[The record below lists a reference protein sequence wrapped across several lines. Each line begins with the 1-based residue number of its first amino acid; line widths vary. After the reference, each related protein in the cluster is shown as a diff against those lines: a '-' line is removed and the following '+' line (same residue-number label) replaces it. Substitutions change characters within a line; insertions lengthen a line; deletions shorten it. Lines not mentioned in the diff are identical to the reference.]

1 MRQCI
6 DWLLRPEVRAET
18 QEEDEVAGAHPSAV
32 IRYKNRG
39 ATGKAAETADLSSEI
54 EEEEGAQSLYECPDG
69 SRIAKSEFFH
79 RRLDRSLGRKEL
91 PNGSAFSGRRRSASN
106 AETPGMLAIL
116 PDIIWNEA
124 FSRSAATDC

>member
-6 DWLLRPEVRAET
+6 ARLLGPAVRAET

-39 ATGKAAETADLSSEI
+39 ATGKAVKAADLSSEI
-54 EEEEGAQSLYECPDG
+54 EEEEGAQSLYECPYG

-79 RRLDRSLGRKEL
+79 RRLDHSLGRSA
-91 PNGSAFSGRRRSASN
+91 PSNGSAISGES
-106 AETPGMLAIL
+106 G
-116 PDIIWNEA
+116 
-124 FSRSAATDC
+124 

>member
-6 DWLLRPEVRAET
+6 DRLLGPEVRAET

-39 ATGKAAETADLSSEI
+39 ATGKAAETPDLSSEI

-69 SRIAKSEFFH
+69 SRIAKSKFFH
-79 RRLDRSLGRKEL
+79 RRLDHSLGQRAP
-91 PNGSAFSGRRRSASN
+91 PNGLGAK
-106 AETPGMLAIL
+106 L
-116 PDIIWNEA
+116 P
-124 FSRSAATDC
+124 AATCCRGRYAC

>member
-6 DWLLRPEVRAET
+6 DWLLGPEVRAET

-39 ATGKAAETADLSSEI
+39 ATGKAAETPDLSSEI

-69 SRIAKSEFFH
+69 ARIAKSEFFH
-79 RRLDRSLGRKEL
+79 RRLDHSLGRRAL
-91 PNGSAFSGRRRSASN
+91 PNGLSAQLQAVHFTG
-106 AETPGMLAIL
+106 
-116 PDIIWNEA
+116 
-124 FSRSAATDC
+124 AARPPRPYARYHNTDWPTL